1 MPPTPTRTPSTS
13 AAASTISTWNIA
25 PHKREYPPPR
35 MLAAMDVAHSS
46 LLLSSRLKLRR
57 DGSPYARSILDPDLQ
72 VLDRRALQLHTGS
85 TPLPIKSAEEC
96 VQ

>member
-1 MPPTPTRTPSTS
+1 M
-13 AAASTISTWNIA
+13 
-25 PHKREYPPPR
+25 ECPPPR
-35 MLAAMDVAHSS
+35 MLAAMDAAHSS

-57 DGSPYARSILDPDLQ
+57 DGSPYAQSILDPDLQ

-96 VQ
+96 VQQLVPFEARAGGDQSSALVSANAHTTS